1 MSAKTLSTLHDRCT
15 HDARDSHDKPTHT
28 THTRMKEKKKK
39 RKEGR
44 KEGRKKERKKYATM
58 RASRKRRMVT
68 SRYNSNQRPPQ
79 HETRGFR
86 SGKFKPLGNLGEI
99 KGFASGAGQIWLGK
113 NRCFRVPGLGMT
125 RKLFKALWRAKR
137 REAGVSQAPRREPVP
152 TPSPQPDVQPPLSQQ
167 PTFPQ
172 RPGLLSGWSSIPTLT
187 SGACYR
193 LCWMQT
199 TAGSRKEVRG
209 ALRGS
214 HNLLPIWPEGAGPN
228 PVPLRLAVS
237 TFVLVLDMLQPV
249 VILCHHLQ
257 SDSILPHEV
266 DIHVRRTVQQLEQIF
281 VTSED
286 LNSEM
291 RRLAN
296 FIIQKER
303 FESSS
308 FLKDFHIFI
317 PSFYRNV
324 RAESL
329 EQ

>member
-125 RKLFKALWRAKR
+125 RKLFKALWLGQQQPWLLEEGREGDGGAERAKR

-172 RPGLLSGWSSIPTLT
+172 RP
-187 SGACYR
+187 
-193 LCWMQT
+193 
-199 TAGSRKEVRG
+199 
-209 ALRGS
+209 
-214 HNLLPIWPEGAGPN
+214 
-228 PVPLRLAVS
+228 
-237 TFVLVLDMLQPV
+237 
-249 VILCHHLQ
+249 
-257 SDSILPHEV
+257 
-266 DIHVRRTVQQLEQIF
+266 
-281 VTSED
+281 
-286 LNSEM
+286 
-291 RRLAN
+291 
-296 FIIQKER
+296 
-303 FESSS
+303 
-308 FLKDFHIFI
+308 
-317 PSFYRNV
+317 
-324 RAESL
+324 
-329 EQ
+329 